1 MPKAIPN
8 IFELTGDVGSQSG
21 NSYNYLAEKRNKPQ
35 ISLPEINLFPGKS
48 LESRLTDQFI
58 AEMNKPKDPTITKAI
73 ENTNIRDARN
83 QTYGN
88 FGQFGDSISN
98 VSDKLMTA
106 GAALGNVGMFKTGMF
121 GGYLGNGLSKLS
133 NLKSTKGLSG
143 DDLLKTKQGNI
154 QTGLSAGGDIADGI
168 DKVFFKDQE
177 AKQSSLTQG
186 LDMGY
191 DSAADAVGMI
201 PGWGTVVSG
210 AMKLGGLG
218 TDILRKTGFG
228 TDQITT
234 ADKILDSKFMKL
246 LPSGLIN
253 SIGAKRTNKFSVD
266 RDTMEEIGGDYGG
279 TSKWLQST
287 ADLAGKKFG
296 TFSSKARRRAN
307 RQIDLAREKQ
317 GIMTDIANEAR
328 DQRDMVNGT
337 QQLNW
342 LNYTQK
348 LNGGIGDYKL
358 SARNGAKLR
367 RIKKFKTVKVETPVK
382 PWTPTITEF
391 KDGGNL
397 DTWTPKY
404 YQEGGR
410 LSYEE
415 WVKDVNPEFISK
427 NYDLKTAYEHLDPNL
442 LDRWKKAV
450 NSEIY
455 DEKNPLSID
464 YKDPKTGEYINHLQS
479 VIPLEN
485 GDYMFLKLGDITTN
499 DEVIPEI
506 EYYNSGQDHLL
517 NTHDL
522 IFEGDRYYYRK
533 KKEFLKDG
541 GQIEPLSTQE
551 NVIPDGALHKNK
563 HHMENDDNITKKGIP
578 VVDNEGQQQA
588 EIELNEIIFSLEVTK
603 KLEEL
608 YRQFRDN
615 ETSQKEKDDLA
626 IEAGKLLVY
635 EILHHTKD
643 NTGLLKEITKE

>member
-1 MPKAIPN
+1 MSKAVPN
-8 IFELTGDVGSQSG
+8 MFELTGDVGFQSG
-21 NSYNYLAEKRNKPQ
+21 NSYNQLVGKKTTPQ
-35 ISLPEINLFPGKS
+35 IPIPEINPYLGKS
-48 LESRLTDQFI
+48 VEARLADQFI
-58 AEMNKPKDPTITKAI
+58 AEMNKQKDPSVTKAI
-73 ENTNIRDARN
+73 ENAKIRDSRN
-83 QTYGN
+83 QAYGN

-106 GAALGNVGMFKTGMF
+106 GAAFGNAGMFKAGML
-121 GGYLGNGLSKLS
+121 GGFLGNGISKLS
-133 NLKSTKGLSG
+133 SLKSTKGLSG
-143 DDLLKTKQGNI
+143 DDLLKTRQGNI
-154 QTGLSAGGDIADGI
+154 QAGLGAAGDIADGV
-168 DKVFFKDQE
+168 DKVFFGDQE

-191 DSAADAVGMI
+191 DTAANAVSMI
-201 PGWGTVVSG
+201 PGWGTVVGG
-210 AMKLGGLG
+210 AMKLGGLA
-218 TDILRKTGFG
+218 TDALRKAGFG

-234 ADKILDSKFMKL
+234 ADKIFDSKFMKL
-246 LPSGLIN
+246 LPSGIIN

-358 SARNGAKLR
+358 SAKNGAKLR
-367 RIKKFKTVKVETPVK
+367 RIKKFKAVKVEKPVE
-382 PWTPTITEF
+382 PWEPTITEF

-415 WVKDVNPEFISK
+415 WIKDLNPDFINE
-427 NYDLKTAYEHLDPNL
+427 NYDLKSAYEHFDSSTM
-442 LDRWKKAV
+442 DRWKNAV
-450 NSEIY
+450 NSKIH

-479 VIPLEN
+479 VVPLEN
-485 GDYMFLKLGDITTN
+485 GDYMFLKLGNVNTN
-499 DEVIPEI
+499 KEVLPEI
-506 EYYNSGQDHLL
+506 EYYNSGGGDLL

-522 IFEGDRYYYRK
+522 VFEGDRYYYRK

-578 VVDNEGQQQA
+578 VIDNEGQQQA